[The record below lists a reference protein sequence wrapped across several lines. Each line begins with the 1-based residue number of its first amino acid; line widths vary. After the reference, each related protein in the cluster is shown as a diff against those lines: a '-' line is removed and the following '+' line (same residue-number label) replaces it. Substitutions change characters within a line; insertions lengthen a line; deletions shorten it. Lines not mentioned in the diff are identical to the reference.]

1 MYSGTS
7 CLSYF
12 LEDKPTI
19 PNDIEILLSGTHRLH
34 PNICEFIS
42 REVYEGRLVSEG
54 DAPLRKL
61 KLPKDHN
68 LISKESGIMH
78 IPASHVANSQA
89 SIEEIEIISNLIEEL
104 LICEKF
110 DPKKTLLR
118 NYLRKIF

>member
-1 MYSGTS
+1 MSQSTSNIVLIGDQMQLAQPSQGIHPGDSGTS

-12 LEDKPTI
+12 LGDKPTI
-19 PNDIEILLSGTHRLH
+19 PNDIGILLSGTHRLH

-68 LISKESGIMH
+68 LISRIRNYAYPCFSCCKY
-78 IPASHVANSQA
+78 QA
-89 SIEEIEIISNLIEEL
+89 S
-104 LICEKF
+104 
-110 DPKKTLLR
+110 
-118 NYLRKIF
+118 